1 MKKDIYK
8 HLNKSK
14 THHPDGTM
22 WREKY
27 EKLYDKYVALGTE
40 LSALWKIKS
49 IIKDLREGEKDQ
61 GKNAKIN

>member
-49 IIKDLREGEKDQ
+49 IIKDLRKEMSK
-61 GKNAKIN
+61 